1 MIHVVNG
8 DVLTDTTA
16 RHHSNARSTTNT
28 SATLSLNPVFV
39 RPGESTGV
47 PRFTIPDGLSMP
59 ETAYR
64 IVRDEAMLDGNAR
77 LNLATF
83 VTTWMDDEARRF
95 YAASQRP
102 GRRGSLPRQARDPD
116 AARGHRV
123 ALSSLTLT

>member
-1 MIHVVNG
+1 MPEPRRSDHTDYVAVNPIF
-8 DVLTDTTA
+8 
-16 RHHSNARSTTNT
+16 S
-28 SATLSLNPVFV
+28 
-39 RPGESTGV
+39 RPGEDSVASKYTLE
-47 PRFTIPDGLSMP
+47 PDGMLP
-59 ETAYR
+59 ETAYQ
-64 IVRDEAMLDGNAR
+64 IVHDETMLDGNAR

-83 VTTWMDDEARRF
+83 VTTWMDDEARRL